1 MRYMGY
7 ANEVGEAF
15 GPLNPKVVRPS
26 YIVAFGYVGCDTV
39 EKTYRSYK
47 AGSSS
52 GEVFKTAADT
62 FIWQLFASVLIPG
75 YTINFVAKQ
84 TTRLMT
90 LDIMQKS
97 LKPVMCRYAP
107 TAIGLAAIPFII
119 HPIDTAVDYVMDRT
133 IRKIF

>member
-1 MRYMGY
+1 MLSIFHTLTVSRGCASLTMY
-7 ANEVGEAF
+7 ANT
-15 GPLNPKVVRPS
+15 S
-26 YIVAFGYVGCDTV
+26 Q
-39 EKTYRSYK
+39 
-47 AGSSS
+47 
-52 GEVFKTAADT
+52 VFKTAADT

-84 TTRLMT
+84 STRLMT

-97 LKPVMCRYAP
+97 LKPVVCRYAP